1 MYRRPHDFEYLHDNS
16 FNTSMQSLFVKDKES
31 MLRVMKAVDKA
42 NCYVFG
48 DLEDRNMQQMLSCAV
63 GAEFEYEKIKTV
75 QERFVDME
83 ETESE
88 KG

>member
-1 MYRRPHDFEYLHDNS
+1 MFFYLK
-16 FNTSMQSLFVKDKES
+16 FKFAQSLVSFVPLFVEDKES